1 MSSLWK
7 EWKNFLRRGKTSW
20 YKKPNFSIYDQM
32 EQYPYVYSALRVY
45 TQETLQ
51 VNPDT
56 GRPYEVRVVSGGD
69 KVKGLIEEVEDAF
82 LRWYLNFIIHNT
94 YKYGEVAVVFDGD
107 RGKIVVI
114 PPTHYDYDPEE
125 KKLIVKSGIGLYNKS
140 DEISED
146 RFVRFAV
153 FTDMSDYPYG
163 TSILKPVV
171 RLWKRLKMLEDAI
184 TVYRLSRATQRYIFR
199 VYTGDL
205 PPEEARRYVMQIRDD
220 LKKNKIIDPR
230 TGDLS
235 VEANFWDINDDLWI
249 PVGSDGRDVQ
259 VDILQGNPNIADI
272 GDIEY
277 FLSQFFGALNIPKAY
292 MGNEYDVNRATL
304 VMQDVRF
311 GRVIRSLQP
320 YFARALEEFFEKYVK
335 INGVEATVE
344 VKFYFPNIEDMARIE
359 YLSEKANLL
368 TMLAQMELPDGKP
381 LVSPEEIRAM
391 WRGEKIKEEARE
403 EEG

>member
-1 MSSLWK
+1 MSNLWK
-7 EWKNFLRRGKTSW
+7 EWKSLQRRQRNRW
-20 YKKPNFSIYDQM
+20 YKKPNFSIYDSM

-56 GRPYEVRVVSGGD
+56 GKPYEKRVISGGS
-69 KVKGLIEEVEDAF
+69 KAQGLIEELEDTF
-82 LRWYLNFIIHNT
+82 LRWYQNFLIHNT
-94 YKYGEVAVVFDGD
+94 YKYGEVAVVFGEGD
-107 RGKIVVI
+107 REILVI

-125 KKLIVKSGIGLYNKS
+125 KKISIKAGAGVYAKS

-146 RFVRFAV
+146 KFVRFAL

-205 PPEEARRYVMQIRDD
+205 PPEEARRYVLQIRDE
-220 LKKNKIIDPR
+220 LKKNKVIDPR

-249 PVGSDGRDVQ
+249 SVGSDGRDVQ

-320 YFARALEEFFEKYVK
+320 YFARALEELFEKYIK
-335 INGVEATVE
+335 ANGVEATVE
-344 VKFYFPNIEDMARIE
+344 VKFYFPNIEDMTRIE

-368 TMLAQMELPDGKP
+368 TMLSQMELPDGKY

-391 WRGEKIKEEARE
+391 WKGEKIKGEDKGAD
-403 EEG
+403 